1 VLDLFF
7 LGGRRYFA
15 SVEPDLELG
24 LLFVVQLQLVLFAV
38 LDVVQLLLLLVCL
51 GPQSG
56 RLDHR
61 VAGPALH
68 NDFLAVALVVVL
80 RL

>member
-7 LGGRRYFA
+7 FGGRRYFA
-15 SVEPDLELG
+15 SVEPELG